1 MLLQTILRALFG
13 KWVVVL
19 THKEYDAL
27 IKDYEY
33 KSDFERTLSA
43 LEHRLHSCDNAD
55 EILEET
61 LRTTCEF
68 YQADWAGFID
78 ISKDQTMWSPY
89 IWYNTDEH
97 DMTRE
102 LTDEFEPTAPLP
114 RWMTALNMDMP
125 FSVSAAENVKES
137 YPEEYQLYQHL
148 RIQSVLA
155 VPVTPRPQGF
165 FVVRN
170 PRRYNTPETS
180 SAMRMFAF
188 VMLSIINDKAAQKM
202 QEMAW
207 SPEDVQSPND
217 IYVKLFDRF
226 EMITHK
232 GSLSEENTQVPAVAK
247 TLAYMILHHEKHH
260 RTYNLLKSLMP
271 ESLDRDSD
279 KAVKALH
286 NQMYRV
292 RKDLENVAITNF
304 IISGNDGYSLSR
316 EFNIITDMDQFQTYF
331 EAALCAQTS
340 LTKIEFYK
348 EALELYKGDIV
359 LAADDS
365 DTVAVVHDY
374 HMKYITV
381 VNNLLELLGEYEE
394 YGTIQQIAEKSLH
407 IETGNPVVYYWLVTA
422 YRKLGAASVAE
433 DFLKRAEDELEEVSY
448 RELLNRLEG
457 KIDRFSSEM
466 T

>member
-1 MLLQTILRALFG
+1 MFLKKVLQALFG

-19 THKEYDAL
+19 TRKDYTAL

-33 KSDFERTLSA
+33 KSDFERALSE
-43 LEHRLHSCDNAD
+43 LEHRLHSCDSAD

-61 LRTTCEF
+61 LRAACEF
-68 YQADWAGFID
+68 YQADWSGFID

-89 IWYNTDEH
+89 LWYNTEAH

-102 LTDEFEPTAPLP
+102 LTDEFEPTGLLP
-114 RWMTALNMDMP
+114 RWMTALNMDIP
-125 FSVSAAENVKES
+125 FSVSTAETVKDT
-137 YPEEYQLYQHL
+137 YPNEYQLYQHL
-148 RIQSVLA
+148 NIHSVLA

-188 VMLSIINDKAAQKM
+188 VMLSIINDQAAQKM

-207 SPEDVQSPND
+207 SPDDVRSPND

-232 GSLSEENTQVPAVAK
+232 GRLSEENTQVPAVAK
-247 TLAYMILHHEKHH
+247 TLAYMILHREKHH
-260 RTYNLLKSLMP
+260 RTYSLLKCLMP
-271 ESLDRDSD
+271 ESLDRDSE

-292 RKDLENVAITNF
+292 RKDLDHVAITNL
-304 IISGNDGYSLSR
+304 IVTGNDGYSLSR
-316 EFNIITDMDQFQTYF
+316 EFNIITDVDQFQAYF
-331 EAALCAQTS
+331 EAALGAQTS
-340 LTKIEFYK
+340 LSKIEFYK

-359 LAADDS
+359 LATDDS
-365 DTVAVVHDY
+365 DTVTVIHDY

-381 VNNLLELLGEYEE
+381 VNNLLELLAEYDE

-407 IETGNPVVYYWLVTA
+407 IETGNPVVYYWLITA

-433 DFLKRAEDELEEVSY
+433 DFLKRAEEELEVVTY
-448 RELLNRLEG
+448 QELQDRLNG
-457 KIDRFSSEM
+457 KIDHFSSKK